1 VVQNTTNESWS
12 KQRVKDKL
20 ATQMRTTFD
29 NVYTLKDES
38 EDVDSL
44 REAAYT
50 HAITTVLRAEE
61 YHGKS
66 TRT

>member
-1 VVQNTTNESWS
+1 MVQNTTNESWS
-12 KQRVKDKL
+12 KQRVKNKL
-20 ATQMRTTFD
+20 ATQMRTAFD

-50 HAITTVLRAEE
+50 HAIATVLRAEE
-61 YHGKS
+61 YRGNT